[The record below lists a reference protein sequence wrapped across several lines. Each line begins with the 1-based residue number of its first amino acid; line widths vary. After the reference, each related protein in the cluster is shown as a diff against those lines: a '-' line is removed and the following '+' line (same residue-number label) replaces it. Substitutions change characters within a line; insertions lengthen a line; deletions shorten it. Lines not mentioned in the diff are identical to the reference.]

1 MSKKNQESQKEEMF
15 EWTSMTFISRA
26 DVEEYEKSM
35 RSNM

>member
-15 EWTSMTFISRA
+15 EWPSMTFISRA
-26 DVEEYEKSM
+26 DVEEYKKSL